1 MKKIISILM
10 LSILCVFFSNTVFA
24 SSSNSEQVSNQATD
38 TIFRFQI
45 EKSLNQLRRNQ
56 NRMSQDYKSMS
67 SYLNGRDS
75 VILASLANSN
85 KRIANLED
93 SLSLVN
99 LSIQKELS
107 RINQDQTELEKQSKT
122 YTILLSVLILFILVL
137 LIYNIIRNNKSTSS
151 LSKLIG
157 LKSTGDTN
165 IDSQIV
171 SYHNKLEGLQ
181 KEQAEILTEIK
192 TIHIVQNDSKET
204 NTTNAHKI
212 DQIIG
217 SLNEISAKINSLSA
231 LHVESV
237 SDAKLDKPDKVAYD
251 AAVDAWIN
259 INNHLSSLGKDRK
272 KIPHVYALLA
282 GEAIAESELRAD
294 LSALDDERKEEVN
307 VIVSDIKRFMSQH
320 LNAIE
325 TWISFEAEVP
335 KTLKDVVRFPLGKA
349 FDQELD
355 EELTGDL
362 VENGETIRVV
372 AALGYLFP
380 GSRNG
385 CYREKSKVLV

>member
-10 LSILCVFFSNTVFA
+10 LSILCVFFSNTVLA

-45 EKSLNQLRRNQ
+45 EKSLNQLRHNQ

-75 VILASLANSN
+75 VILASFANSN

-93 SLSLVN
+93 SLGLLN
-99 LSIQKELS
+99 LSIQKELV
-107 RINQDQTELEKQSKT
+107 RINEDQTELQKQSKM
-122 YTILLSVLILFILVL
+122 YAILLLVLILFIFVL
-137 LIYNIIRNNKSTSS
+137 LFYNIRKNNQSASS
-151 LSKLIG
+151 LSMLIDQ
-157 LKSTGDTN
+157 KSTGNDDN
-165 IDSQIV
+165 GSQIA
-171 SYHNKLEGLQ
+171 SCHNKLDSLQ
-181 KEQAEILTEIK
+181 TDQTEILTEIK
-192 TIHIVQNDSKET
+192 TIHVVQNDFNEI
-204 NTTNAHKI
+204 NTINAHKI

-217 SLNEISAKINSLSA
+217 SLNEISARINSMSA
-231 LHVESV
+231 FHLESV
-237 SDAKLDKPDKVAYD
+237 SETNLIKPDKVAYD

-282 GEAIAESELRAD
+282 GETIEESELRAD
-294 LSALDDERKEEVN
+294 LSSLDEERKEEVN
-307 VIVSDIKRFMSQH
+307 VIISDIRRFTSQH

-325 TWISFEAEVP
+325 AWISFEAGSP

-362 VENGETIRVV
+362 VNNGETIRIV

>member
-56 NRMSQDYKSMS
+56 NRMRQDYKSMS

-75 VILASLANSN
+75 VILASFANSN

-151 LSKLIG
+151 LSKWM
-157 LKSTGDTN
+157 K
-165 IDSQIV
+165 
-171 SYHNKLEGLQ
+171 
-181 KEQAEILTEIK
+181 
-192 TIHIVQNDSKET
+192 
-204 NTTNAHKI
+204 
-212 DQIIG
+212 
-217 SLNEISAKINSLSA
+217 
-231 LHVESV
+231 
-237 SDAKLDKPDKVAYD
+237 
-251 AAVDAWIN
+251 
-259 INNHLSSLGKDRK
+259 
-272 KIPHVYALLA
+272 
-282 GEAIAESELRAD
+282 
-294 LSALDDERKEEVN
+294 
-307 VIVSDIKRFMSQH
+307 
-320 LNAIE
+320 
-325 TWISFEAEVP
+325 
-335 KTLKDVVRFPLGKA
+335 
-349 FDQELD
+349 
-355 EELTGDL
+355 
-362 VENGETIRVV
+362 
-372 AALGYLFP
+372 
-380 GSRNG
+380 
-385 CYREKSKVLV
+385 

>member
-1 MKKIISILM
+1 MKKIMSILM

-24 SSSNSEQVSNQATD
+24 SSSNSGQVSNQATD

-75 VILASLANSN
+75 VILASFANSN

-171 SYHNKLEGLQ
+171 SCHNKLEGLQ

-204 NTTNAHKI
+204 NTTNVHKI

-231 LHVESV
+231 LRVESV
-237 SDAKLDKPDKVAYD
+237 SETNLTKPDKVAYD

-272 KIPHVYALLA
+272 KIPHIYAILA
-282 GEAIAESELRAD
+282 GETVEESELRAD
-294 LSALDDERKEEVN
+294 LSALDEERKEEVN
-307 VIVSDIKRFMSQH
+307 VIISDIKRFMSQH

-325 TWISFEAEVP
+325 TWISFEAGVP

-362 VENGETIRVV
+362 VENGEMIRVV

>member
-1 MKKIISILM
+1 M

-75 VILASLANSN
+75 VILASFANSN

-165 IDSQIV
+165 TDSQIV
-171 SYHNKLEGLQ
+171 SCHNKLEGLQ

>member
-212 DQIIG
+212 NQIIG

>member
-1 MKKIISILM
+1 MRKSIPILM
-10 LSILCVFFSNTVFA
+10 LTILCLFFSNSVFA
-24 SSSNSEQVSNQATD
+24 SRLNLDQTPNQATD
-38 TIFRFQI
+38 TISRLQI

-56 NRMSQDYKSMS
+56 NKMSQDYKTMN

-75 VILASLANSN
+75 VIIRSLDNSN

-93 SLSLVN
+93 SLGIIN
-99 LSIQKELS
+99 LSIQKELN

-122 YTILLSVLILFILVL
+122 YTLLLSVLILFILIL
-137 LIYNIIRNNKSTSS
+137 LIYNIVRNNQSASS
-151 LSKLIG
+151 LSVLIG
-157 LKSTGDTN
+157 QKSTVDT
-165 IDSQIV
+165 DKDTQIA
-171 SYHNKLEGLQ
+171 SCHNKLKELQ
-181 KEQAEILTEIK
+181 REHTEILTEVK
-192 TIHIVQNDSKET
+192 TIHIVQNDSNKT
-204 NTTNAHKI
+204 NTTNTHKI

-217 SLNEISAKINSLSA
+217 SLNEISAKINSMSA
-231 LHVESV
+231 PHVESV
-237 SDAKLDKPDKVAYD
+237 SESSLNKPDKVAYD

-282 GEAIAESELRAD
+282 GENIDESELRAD

-307 VIVSDIKRFMSQH
+307 VIISDIKRFMSQH

-325 TWISFEAEVP
+325 TWISFEAGAL

-355 EELTGDL
+355 EELTGEI
-362 VENGETIRVV
+362 VGSGEIIRVV

>member
-75 VILASLANSN
+75 VILASFANSN

-165 IDSQIV
+165 TDSQIV
-171 SYHNKLEGLQ
+171 SCHNKLEGLQ

>member
-10 LSILCVFFSNTVFA
+10 LSIFCVSFSNTVLA
-24 SSSNSEQVSNQATD
+24 SSLNSEQVSNQETD
-38 TIFRFQI
+38 TIFKLQI

-56 NRMSQDYKSMS
+56 NKMRQDYKSMN
-67 SYLNGRDS
+67 SYINGRDS
-75 VILASLANSN
+75 IIIASLDNSN
-85 KRIANLED
+85 KRIANFED
-93 SLSLVN
+93 SLGLIN
-99 LSIQKELS
+99 MSIQKELNK
-107 RINQDQTELEKQSKT
+107 INQDQTELEKQSKT
-122 YTILLSVLILFILVL
+122 YTILLSVLILFTL
-137 LIYNIIRNNKSTSS
+137 LLQIYNIVRNNKSTSS

-157 LKSTGDTN
+157 QKSTRDTN
-165 IDSQIV
+165 VDSQIV
-171 SYHNKLEGLQ
+171 LCHDKLDGLQ
-181 KEQAEILTEIK
+181 KEHTEILTEIK
-192 TIHIVQNDSKET
+192 TIHVVQNDSNKI
-204 NTTNAHKI
+204 NTASTHKI

-217 SLNEISAKINSLSA
+217 SLNEISAKINSMSA
-231 LHVESV
+231 LHEEPV
-237 SDAKLDKPDKVAYD
+237 SDSKLNKPDKVAYD

-272 KIPHVYALLA
+272 KIPHIYALLA
-282 GEAIAESELRAD
+282 GETIEESELRAD
-294 LSALDDERKEEVN
+294 LSALDEERKEEVN
-307 VIVSDIKRFMSQH
+307 VIISDIKRFMSQH

-325 TWISFEAEVP
+325 TWISFEAGSL

-362 VENGETIRVV
+362 VNNGETIRIV

>member
-1 MKKIISILM
+1 MKKIMSILM

-45 EKSLNQLRRNQ
+45 EKSINQLRRNQ

-75 VILASLANSN
+75 VILASFANSN

-171 SYHNKLEGLQ
+171 SCHNKLEGLQ

-212 DQIIG
+212 NQIIG

-231 LHVESV
+231 LRVESV
-237 SDAKLDKPDKVAYD
+237 SETNLTKPDKVAYD

-272 KIPHVYALLA
+272 KIPHIYAILA
-282 GEAIAESELRAD
+282 GETVEESELRAD
-294 LSALDDERKEEVN
+294 LSALDEERKEEVN
-307 VIVSDIKRFMSQH
+307 VIISDIKRFMSQH

-325 TWISFEAEVP
+325 TWISFEAGVP

>member
-1 MKKIISILM
+1 MRKSIPILM
-10 LSILCVFFSNTVFA
+10 LTILCIFFSNSIYA
-24 SSSNSEQVSNQATD
+24 SRLNLDQTPNQATD
-38 TIFRFQI
+38 TTFRLQI
-45 EKSLNQLRRNQ
+45 EKSLNQLSRNQ
-56 NRMSQDYKSMS
+56 NKMSQDYKSMN

-75 VILASLANSN
+75 VIIRSLDNSN

-93 SLSLVN
+93 SLGLIN
-99 LSIQKELS
+99 LSIQKELN

-122 YTILLSVLILFILVL
+122 YTLLLSVLILLLLIL
-137 LIYNIIRNNKSTSS
+137 LIYNIVRNNQSASS
-151 LSKLIG
+151 LSVLIG
-157 LKSTGDTN
+157 QKSTGDT
-165 IDSQIV
+165 DKDTQIA
-171 SYHNKLEGLQ
+171 SCHNQLKELQ
-181 KEQAEILTEIK
+181 REQTEILTEIK
-192 TIHIVQNDSKET
+192 TIHVVQNDFNEI
-204 NTTNAHKI
+204 TTINAHKI

-217 SLNEISAKINSLSA
+217 SLNEISARINSMSA
-231 LHVESV
+231 FHLESV
-237 SDAKLDKPDKVAYD
+237 SETNLTKPDKVAYD

-282 GEAIAESELRAD
+282 GETIEESELRAD
-294 LSALDDERKEEVN
+294 LSSLDEERKEEVN
-307 VIVSDIKRFMSQH
+307 VIISDIKRFMSQH

-325 TWISFEAEVP
+325 TWISFEAGAL

>member
-1 MKKIISILM
+1 MRKSIPILM
-10 LSILCVFFSNTVFA
+10 LTILCIFFSNSIYA
-24 SSSNSEQVSNQATD
+24 SRLNLDQTPNQATD
-38 TIFRFQI
+38 TTFRLQI

-56 NRMSQDYKSMS
+56 NKMSQDYKSMN

-75 VILASLANSN
+75 VIIRSLDNSN

-93 SLSLVN
+93 SLGLIN
-99 LSIQKELS
+99 LSIQKELN

-122 YTILLSVLILFILVL
+122 YTLLLSVLILLLLIL
-137 LIYNIIRNNKSTSS
+137 LIYNIVRNNQSASS
-151 LSKLIG
+151 LSVLIG
-157 LKSTGDTN
+157 QKSTGDT
-165 IDSQIV
+165 DKDTQIA
-171 SYHNKLEGLQ
+171 SCHNQLKELQ
-181 KEQAEILTEIK
+181 REQTEILTEIK
-192 TIHIVQNDSKET
+192 TIHVVQNDFNEI
-204 NTTNAHKI
+204 TTINAHKI

-217 SLNEISAKINSLSA
+217 SLNEISARINSMSA
-231 LHVESV
+231 FHLESV
-237 SDAKLDKPDKVAYD
+237 SETNLTKPDKVAYD

-282 GEAIAESELRAD
+282 GETIEESELRAD
-294 LSALDDERKEEVN
+294 LSSLDEERKEEVN
-307 VIVSDIKRFMSQH
+307 VIISDIKRFMSQH

-325 TWISFEAEVP
+325 TWISFEAGAL

>member
-93 SLSLVN
+93 SLSLAN

>member
-1 MKKIISILM
+1 MRKSMPVLM
-10 LSILCVFFSNTVFA
+10 LTMLCLFFLNSVYA
-24 SSSNSEQVSNQATD
+24 SRLYFDQTPNQATD
-38 TIFRFQI
+38 TIFRLLI

-56 NRMSQDYKSMS
+56 NKMSQDYKSMN

-75 VILASLANSN
+75 VIIRSLDNSN
-85 KRIANLED
+85 KRIANLGD
-93 SLSLVN
+93 SLGLIN
-99 LSIQKELS
+99 LSIQKELN

-122 YTILLSVLILFILVL
+122 YTLLLSILILFILIL
-137 LIYNIIRNNKSTSS
+137 LIYNIVRNNQSASS
-151 LSKLIG
+151 LSVLIG
-157 LKSTGDTN
+157 QKSTGDT
-165 IDSQIV
+165 DKDTQIA
-171 SYHNKLEGLQ
+171 SCHNKLKELQ
-181 KEQAEILTEIK
+181 REQAEILTEVK
-192 TIHIVQNDSKET
+192 TIHIAQNDSNKT
-204 NTTNAHKI
+204 NTTNTHKI

-217 SLNEISAKINSLSA
+217 SLNEISAKINSMSA
-231 LHVESV
+231 PYVESV
-237 SDAKLDKPDKVAYD
+237 SESSLNKPDKVAYD

-282 GEAIAESELRAD
+282 GENIDESELRAD

-307 VIVSDIKRFMSQH
+307 VIISDIKRFMSQH

-325 TWISFEAEVP
+325 TWISFEAGAI

-355 EELTGDL
+355 EELTGEI
-362 VENGETIRVV
+362 VGNGEIIRVV

-385 CYREKSKVLV
+385 CYRERSKVLV

>member
-56 NRMSQDYKSMS
+56 NRMRQDYKSMS

-75 VILASLANSN
+75 VILASFANSN

-171 SYHNKLEGLQ
+171 SCHNKLEGLQ

-282 GEAIAESELRAD
+282 GETIEESELRAD
-294 LSALDDERKEEVN
+294 LSSLDEERKEEVN
-307 VIVSDIKRFMSQH
+307 VIISDIRRFTSQH

-325 TWISFEAEVP
+325 TWISFEAGAP

-355 EELTGDL
+355 EELTGDF
-362 VENGETIRVV
+362 VNNGETIRIV